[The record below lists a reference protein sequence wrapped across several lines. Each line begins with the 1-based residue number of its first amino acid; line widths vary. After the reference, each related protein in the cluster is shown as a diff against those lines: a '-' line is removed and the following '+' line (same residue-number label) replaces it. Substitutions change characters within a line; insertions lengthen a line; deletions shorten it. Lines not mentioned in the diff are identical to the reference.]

1 MVATLLP
8 QARSFKLCISAN
20 SCQNSSDDFLDTKG
34 SLELLRQMMG
44 HSSVTT
50 TERYSHLKLDLYRDT
65 VYTTL
70 QVDLT
75 APAGTVVPISAGTA
89 TIDVSRGEPARKGA
103 ESKGAPHL

>member
-1 MVATLLP
+1 
-8 QARSFKLCISAN
+8 
-20 SCQNSSDDFLDTKG
+20 
-34 SLELLRQMMG
+34 MG

-103 ESKGAPHL
+103 ESKGAPEERFELPTRRLTAVCSAD